1 MLEME
6 LLLIKMKNVEIESLN
21 KRLIGELNVSNKL

>member
-6 LLLIKMKNVEIESLN
+6 LLLIKMKNFEIESLN